1 MNWLDRIPMVVL
13 VMVALWLAIAPITP
27 EPHLIEKVRMLT
39 RGELKRPIDIFDL
52 FMHAAPLVLLLIR
65 LLRQAK
71 TKARVD

>member
-39 RGELKRPIDIFDL
+39 QGELKRPIDIFDL